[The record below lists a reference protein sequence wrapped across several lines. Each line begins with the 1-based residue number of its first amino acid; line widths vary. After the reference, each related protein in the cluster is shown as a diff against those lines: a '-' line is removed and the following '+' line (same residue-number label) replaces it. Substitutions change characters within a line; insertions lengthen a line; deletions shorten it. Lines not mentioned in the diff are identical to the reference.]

1 MLHEQSCLAPSLTT
15 PSGKPNL
22 HAAAPPHWL
31 LLSAASIQVHFS
43 SQSLFDY
50 LRGIQDN
57 YAALTQFGDTLLIIF
72 RDNLHTDRCT
82 NTQTLLFFFCF
93 LDSLTHYVRPDP
105 MICQPH
111 LFKILLKTF
120 LLRIICLFFTCV
132 FMVCIFLFC
141 FYVLCL
147 HMIMFIITVDGK
159 CLIFYVKKVQNVQ
172 FIKIDFT
179 YSLISALC
187 DFSDIVFLF
196 LGCLFLFLRCS
207 IRCLLTTP
215 LKSSPHKR
223 SECCNSFVWKMCMI
237 SVRAIFFFLSLFS
250 KSSIL
255 CGPFNSLQ
263 RVQED
268 QGYFQ
273 ASCLCI
279 CVSLHLVDKYIHY
292 ILEWSRKRRPCW
304 LCGLVFPS
312 FCGLI
317 QFQGDVRQK
326 VLLQLL
332 VLLCHSFPVVSAQG
346 ICTQH

>member
-1 MLHEQSCLAPSLTT
+1 M
-15 PSGKPNL
+15 
-22 HAAAPPHWL
+22 L
-31 LLSAASIQVHFS
+31 LLLHIDCCSPLLPFRCIFPPSRCLTIWEGSRTIMRLWHSLEIRCWS
-43 SQSLFDY
+43 SSETISTLTGAQTHKLF
-50 LRGIQDN
+50 
-57 YAALTQFGDTLLIIF
+57 
-72 RDNLHTDRCT
+72 
-82 NTQTLLFFFCF
+82 FFFCF

-237 SVRAIFFFLSLFS
+237 SVRAIFFFS
-250 KSSIL
+250 
-255 CGPFNSLQ
+255 
-263 RVQED
+263 
-268 QGYFQ
+268 
-273 ASCLCI
+273 
-279 CVSLHLVDKYIHY
+279 
-292 ILEWSRKRRPCW
+292 
-304 LCGLVFPS
+304 VFV
-312 FCGLI
+312 F
-317 QFQGDVRQK
+317 
-326 VLLQLL
+326 
-332 VLLCHSFPVVSAQG
+332 
-346 ICTQH
+346 

>member
-1 MLHEQSCLAPSLTT
+1 M
-15 PSGKPNL
+15 
-22 HAAAPPHWL
+22 L
-31 LLSAASIQVHFS
+31 LLLHIDCYSPLLPFRCIFPPSRCLTIWEGSRTIMRLWHSLEIRCWS
-43 SQSLFDY
+43 SSET
-50 LRGIQDN
+50 IST
-57 YAALTQFGDTLLIIF
+57 LTGA
-72 RDNLHTDRCT
+72 
-82 NTQTLLFFFCF
+82 LFFF
-93 LDSLTHYVRPDP
+93 LDTLTHYVRPDP
-105 MICQPH
+105 MMCQPH

-120 LLRIICLFFTCV
+120 LLRIICLFFTFV

-159 CLIFYVKKVQNVQ
+159 CLIFYVKKVQNIQ

-179 YSLISALC
+179 YSSLWLKRQC
-187 DFSDIVFLF
+187 FPFSRVSIPFLKMLNQMLANSSF
-196 LGCLFLFLRCS
+196 EIF
-207 IRCLLTTP
+207 TTQEKWVLQQLS
-215 LKSSPHKR
+215 LKKCAWYQW
-223 SECCNSFVWKMCMI
+223 EQFY
-237 SVRAIFFFLSLFS
+237 FLSLFS
-250 KSSIL
+250 KSSVL
-255 CGPFNSLQ
+255 CGPFDSLQ

-273 ASCLCI
+273 AFCLCI

-317 QFQGDVRQK
+317 QFQGDVRKK

-332 VLLCHSFPVVSAQG
+332 MLLCHSFPVVSAQG